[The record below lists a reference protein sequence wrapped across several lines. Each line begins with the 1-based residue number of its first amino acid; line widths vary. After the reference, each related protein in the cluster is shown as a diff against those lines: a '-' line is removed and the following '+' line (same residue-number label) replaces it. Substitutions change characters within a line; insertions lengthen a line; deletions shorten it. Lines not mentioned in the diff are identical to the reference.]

1 VLSRFCLL
9 ALLLSLV
16 ACHPQQ
22 EVQHTLLS
30 PSEHFP
36 YLLVEAIPSVRPLS
50 ARWQSQTSHPFL
62 YIGLPQDTL
71 KLNYHATTVPSP
83 PPLPGVPPA
92 QSVPGD
98 SLILRY
104 AVDREANSQLKHWKL
119 GYLAH
124 LRLSIDT
131 TCHIA
136 AEEVLNATLRT
147 DTASQWFAAYPV
159 LLRNLDRDT
168 ITVGTGDYVPL
179 QVEAQDER
187 GQWRVIEEN
196 YASFCGVGVPLIFL
210 PPGQIAVTSV
220 LIPHGPFATRLRLRY
235 GRTVSLPFRGHIH
248 PRQFTSPFD
257 ASGNY
262 QSAYVQER
270 RIR

>member
-1 VLSRFCLL
+1 
-9 ALLLSLV
+9 
-16 ACHPQQ
+16 
-22 EVQHTLLS
+22 
-30 PSEHFP
+30 
-36 YLLVEAIPSVRPLS
+36 VEAVPSVRLLS
-50 ARWQSQTSHPFL
+50 ATWQSQTSHPFL

-71 KLNYHATTVPSP
+71 ALTYHATTAPSP
-83 PPLPGVPPA
+83 PPLPGVPLA
-92 QSVPGD
+92 QSAPAD
-98 SLILRY
+98 SWLLRY
-104 AVDREANSQLKHWKL
+104 AVDREASSQSKHWKL
-119 GYLAH
+119 GYLAR

-131 TCHIA
+131 TCRIA
-136 AEEVLNATLRT
+136 AEEVFNATLRA

-168 ITVGTGDYVPL
+168 VTVGTGDYVPL

-187 GQWRVIEEN
+187 GQWRVMEEN
-196 YASFCGVGVPLIFL
+196 HASFCGVGVPLIFL

-248 PRQFTSPFD
+248 LRQFTSPFD

-262 QSAYVQER
+262 RSAYVQER
-270 RIR
+270 RNR